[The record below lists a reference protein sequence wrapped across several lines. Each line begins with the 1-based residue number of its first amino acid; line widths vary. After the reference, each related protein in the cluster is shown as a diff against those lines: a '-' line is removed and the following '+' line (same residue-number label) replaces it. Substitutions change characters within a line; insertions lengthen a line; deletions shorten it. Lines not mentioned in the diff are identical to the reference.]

1 VPFLCFSSH
10 FQGYLP
16 VRVGSQTNV
25 RGAGLQTGDWDQEE
39 GSLLLDLMPSTNR
52 LSKDGK
58 YDYLPDATT
67 VVAGWTFFRT
77 SRWQLEFNVE
87 NPPRDDVQEKSFKLK
102 IFLDG
107 ACADIVV
114 EQELKKLNA
123 VNVSSTAFTKK
134 DIGQS
139 NPCPCS
145 KNVITVTL
153 LTSQPVYA
161 ACKPVI
167 TIQGLRGSQTP
178 DNAAFPVSETSQS
191 GVVTVGSWM
200 QASGTL
206 VLPLMSNYLA
216 VNDLVF
222 SFELDNQAASQVS
235 PGISISIGS
244 TFIPVPVAMAR
255 DGESLPESGEVIDV
269 AAGDAQPMKIWAL
282 RFVEKRIGQS
292 TPFPACINTL
302 TVTLRFNCPID
313 PVLCPAYVRI
323 SNLVDNSTASHSSAL
338 VTPEHQVRSFQN
350 PTGKLSLTGMQHLV
364 LNPTRSE
371 SWWAPGLCGDARMAA
386 GDWCETCEPANGAC
400 TLGCSPGF
408 GYWEDG
414 YVDCLQVAWEDPPL
428 PTHGISNHILVRI
441 DNNFGGAGF
450 AANYS
455 APGRC
460 VHVTNHGRGY
470 TSGGLLRNLTNANK
484 LLKPKNGTFSVGK
497 RLTLW
502 VARKLSSNSSHVF
515 QFQITNP
522 IKQQRSPEILIE
534 SKVGMDRVSSF
545 QFVQD
550 TSLQQGSTTTFAG
563 KPGKCSTCALD
574 YSVPMDKDGTTVLC
588 CTSCAFARN
597 AVAASTDNSR
607 RWDAADFQMTPQGD
621 AEPLKIHTPF
631 FCTKTIGQSTPYPCM
646 KNTLTVTLMA
656 NTHFTQDET
665 VISICGLSS
674 AQAENGRMEL
684 LDGFAGCGH
693 RHLFSDGPGQ
703 QSGFGRWDNTNKC
716 LFLYVVQDTE
726 CTTGEHSQKCS
737 LQRFIS

>member
-1 VPFLCFSSH
+1 
-10 FQGYLP
+10 
-16 VRVGSQTNV
+16 
-25 RGAGLQTGDWDQEE
+25 
-39 GSLLLDLMPSTNR
+39 

-114 EQELKKLNA
+114 EQELEKLNA

-178 DNAAFPVSETSQS
+178 DRAAFPVSENSQS
-191 GVVTVGSWM
+191 GVVAVGSWM

-216 VNDLVF
+216 TNDLIF
-222 SFELDNQAASQVS
+222 SFELDNQAASQAS
-235 PGISISIGS
+235 PGISMSIGSMSIGS

-313 PVLCPAYVRI
+313 PVTCPAYVRI

-338 VTPEHQVRSFQN
+338 VTPEHHVRSFQN
-350 PTGKLSLTGMQHLV
+350 PTGKLSLTGVQHLV
-364 LNPTRSE
+364 LNPTRTE

-484 LLKPKNGTFSVGK
+484 LLKPKKGTFSVGK

-550 TSLQQGSTTTFAG
+550 TSLQPGSTTVFAG
-563 KPGKCSTCALD
+563 KPGKCSMCAPD

-656 NTHFTQDET
+656 NTHFSQDET

-716 LFLYVVQDTE
+716 LFLHVVQDTE
-726 CTTGEHSQKCS
+726 CTTGENSLKITLYKDIYSKRTTRALTFANCAGCRICVCVHSEKRSYLPRVAQHTDRSK
-737 LQRFIS
+737 LRG